1 MAKKLLI
8 TGGCS
13 YTDPE
18 YTISDP
24 SMDQNPGPWPM
35 WPEYLG
41 HKLDLEVLNTGA
53 SGSSNEKIFHETME
67 KIIQYR
73 DRVDTV
79 AILWTEFDR
88 SRFYG
93 VTDWMPI
100 SEAVISLGQNAA
112 FPDGTGFEWRDVMG
126 LSNVL
131 TNFFKSKIFWSV
143 RHQFVKNSIHDSFRY
158 MLMMAEYCK
167 AYNIKYIF
175 MQGLAPFQ
183 WMTLNRLAQE
193 LPMNTQPNGELPQ
206 TDMKEYIDYFIKN
219 PWFGNIDKGHKKN
232 IVGWPLEPQLNG
244 YYLDFVRYGGANG
257 FEKSEEGYNVSNIDL
272 HPNAEAQ
279 EITSNIF
286 YQRYKEIYG

>member
-13 YTDPE
+13 YTDPQ
-18 YTISDP
+18 YKISDP
-24 SMDQNPGPWPM
+24 SMDQTPGPWPM
-35 WPEYLG
+35 WPEHLG
-41 HKLDLEVLNTGA
+41 NKLGLQVMNTAA

-93 VTDWMPI
+93 ITDWMPI
-100 SEAVISLGQNAA
+100 SEASISLGQNPA
-112 FPDGTGFEWRDVMG
+112 FPGGGGFEWRDDLG
-126 LSNVL
+126 LGGAMV
-131 TNFFKSKIFWSV
+131 NFFKGKNFWSV
-143 RHQFVKNSIHDSFRY
+143 RHAFIKYSIHDSLRH

-175 MQGLAPFQ
+175 MQGLDTLQ
-183 WMTLNRLAQE
+183 WRTLNNLASK
-193 LPMNTQPNGELPQ
+193 LPMNTQPNGDPAITQ
-206 TDMKEYIDYFIKN
+206 VKEYLDFYLKN
-219 PWFGNIDKGHKKN
+219 PWFGNLDRFHKNN
-232 IVGWPLEPQLNG
+232 IIGWPFDPRLNG
-244 YYLDFVRYGGANG
+244 YNLDHIRYSGQHG
-257 FEKSEEGYNVSNIDL
+257 FDSKKLGYNVSNVDK

-279 EITSNIF
+279 KIAADIF
-286 YQRYKEIYG
+286 YEGYKKTYG